1 MGKRWPHRGN
11 AALKVD
17 KLAMV
22 HSAERVALSDSSPG
36 FLWCGRKKQRSKVS
50 GLFSLKGTNCFLV
63 VQETSSSKVLELL
76 DRHQLPS
83 SKKGIS

>member
-22 HSAERVALSDSSPG
+22 HSAERVALSDSLPV
-36 FLWCGRKKQRSKVS
+36 FS
-50 GLFSLKGTNCFLV
+50 GVNEKNNVRRFSG
-63 VQETSSSKVLELL
+63 SS
-76 DRHQLPS
+76 R
-83 SKKGIS
+83 